1 MWKLYRRK
9 PRSSENNGR
18 NDNYI
23 RKERENFWTTDM
35 DTLRTKLCQNKKQAC
50 VQMIHFQ
57 SMTSKK
63 RIHSSTEIYLQSKG
77 KHLQRIIS
85 TSQHYTHTT
94 ALKTKQYRHTIW
106 PKIEP
111 ITTLKFARCNILCTG
126 IKWHVTVAKLSPK
139 ILR

>member
-23 RKERENFWTTDM
+23 RKERENLGTTDM

-94 ALKTKQYRHTIW
+94 ALKTKQYRHTI
-106 PKIEP
+106 
-111 ITTLKFARCNILCTG
+111 
-126 IKWHVTVAKLSPK
+126 
-139 ILR
+139 